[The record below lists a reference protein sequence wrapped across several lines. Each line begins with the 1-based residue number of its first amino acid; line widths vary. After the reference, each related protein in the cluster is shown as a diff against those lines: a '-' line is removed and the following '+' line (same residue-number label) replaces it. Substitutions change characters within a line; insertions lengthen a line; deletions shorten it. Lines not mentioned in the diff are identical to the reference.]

1 MKVIFRAISN
11 FILDI
16 PIKRKN
22 WFWEISLQIS
32 PRNAMEMFYT
42 ILESNLVGK
51 KSEKKFDPLGGIFT
65 PLPEKIGKKTAKMA

>member
-1 MKVIFRAISN
+1 
-11 FILDI
+11 
-16 PIKRKN
+16 
-22 WFWEISLQIS
+22 
-32 PRNAMEMFYT
+32 MFYT